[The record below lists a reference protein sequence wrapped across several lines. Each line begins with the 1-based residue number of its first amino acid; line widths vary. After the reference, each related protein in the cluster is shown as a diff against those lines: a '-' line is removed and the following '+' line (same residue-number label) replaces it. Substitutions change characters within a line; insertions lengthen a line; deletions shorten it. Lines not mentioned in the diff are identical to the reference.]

1 MEVHGRDPA
10 TECYRVTHE
19 VDGRVVIALVPER
32 LAGDVR
38 IAARPSHQMAYVWM
52 ADNKA
57 KIEKAITRMA
67 RGQSRPRAP
76 YDQITLVG
84 EPS

>member
-19 VDGRVVIALVPER
+19 VDGRIVTALVHER

-38 IAARPSHQMAYVWM
+38 IAARPSHQMAYVWL
-52 ADNKA
+52 AGNKT
-57 KIEKAITRMA
+57 KIEKAITQLA
-67 RGQSRPRAP
+67 KGTSRPRAP
-76 YDQITLVG
+76 YDQITLVK
-84 EPS
+84 EN